1 MSLCWLILKKKKG
14 KRNGLSFHRI
24 WNRVNGNGKIGE
36 YNKICQPKDR
46 FQRMIAA
53 FVISN
58 GIFLFLFVKSTKI
71 LNKEQQIQI
80 WYPLNKN
87 HTKQVCQRVLQNLS
101 PNYTDYLKSLSTPS
115 KRNEKKRRAP
125 PTLGITESFT
135 GRHAG
140 FTDVTLK

>member
-1 MSLCWLILKKKKG
+1 MLANIKKKKEREKEMAIRSTG
-14 KRNGLSFHRI
+14 YEI
-24 WNRVNGNGKIGE
+24 GNGKIGE

-80 WYPLNKN
+80 
-87 HTKQVCQRVLQNLS
+87 
-101 PNYTDYLKSLSTPS
+101 
-115 KRNEKKRRAP
+115 
-125 PTLGITESFT
+125 
-135 GRHAG
+135 
-140 FTDVTLK
+140 